1 MIRIVEEFKNWS
13 KASFVTLTYS
23 EDKLPQIVNQLSGE
37 THGTLVKKHFQDWL
51 KRFRQSYFR
60 KHKKKANFKYFLCGE
75 YGPRT
80 LRPHAHC
87 IFFGLD
93 RLELNYALSDW
104 QEKYGFVD
112 FEKIDLT
119 TIKSLSNT
127 AKYIGKYC
135 SKGVYD
141 NPLIK
146 LGLVAPTFRLFSK
159 GLGISY
165 VAKNSNYHKSGTID
179 QVVDKYN
186 YTLNG
191 FKYALPR
198 YYKTKIYGEKSRL
211 QYKIADTLLQR
222 SDELYRQKLE
232 SIQTSPSDTS
242 AVNVLH
248 FHEVDANRRNALEI
262 QERYET
268 FLNKSKI

>member
-23 EDKLPQIVNQLSGE
+23 DANLPQVVNQQTGE

-51 KRFRQSYFR
+51 KRFRQSYWR
-60 KHKKKANFKYFLCGE
+60 KDHKKANFKYYLCGE

-80 LRPHAHC
+80 FRPHAHV

-93 RLELNYALSDW
+93 RIVLNDAIIDW
-104 QEKYGFVD
+104 QKKYGFVD
-112 FEKIDLT
+112 YEPIDLLHV
-119 TIKSLSNT
+119 KSLSNT
-127 AKYIGKYC
+127 ARYIGKYA

-146 LGLVAPTFRLFSK
+146 LGLVAPTFRLMSK

-165 VAKNSNYHKSGTID
+165 VHNMSHFHKSGSID
-179 QVVDKYN
+179 EITDKFN

-198 YYKTKIYGEKSRL
+198 YYKTKIFGEKSRL
-211 QYKIADTLLQR
+211 QYKIADNLLSR
-222 SDELYRQKLE
+222 NDDVYNKKLE
-232 SIQTSPSDTS
+232 SIQTSETDSS
-242 AVNVLH
+242 AVSTLH
-248 FHEVDANRRNALEI
+248 FQEVDANRRIALET
-262 QERYET
+262 QKRYEK